1 MKLTK
6 TFILQHDFVSSTLKG
21 WFEELLIS
29 GLDNSLCF
37 VTPAG
42 ALCDN
47 RFVFTEGGGAGE
59 GVWRE
64 DLWRLSCL
72 GRPQQINSTQFLTRP
87 QTMVEVATRPPTL
100 AHSLTRNWKKPS
112 LSLVTST
119 LRAERSYLKYIP
131 GVP

>member
-6 TFILQHDFVSSTLKG
+6 TFTHQHDFVSSTLKG
-21 WFEELLIS
+21 WFEEWLIS
-29 GLDNSLCF
+29 GLDDSLCF

-47 RFVFTEGGGAGE
+47 RFVLTEGAWE
-59 GVWRE
+59 G
-64 DLWRLSCL
+64 LWRVSCL